1 MEKIQMT
8 TPLVEMDGDEM
19 TRILWKMIKDE
30 LLLPFIDL
38 KTEYYDLGLE
48 HRNETNDQVTV
59 DSANATKKYGVAVK
73 CATITPNAALQAA
86 LKKYLQHRAKGKTTL
101 HHGQQSLKQL
111 KKHGA
116 ALSNIEITEANIGA
130 FKPCAK
136 KYGVDFALRKDKTTQ
151 PPHYVVIFKSKDAD
165 NLEQAFREFTAKT
178 LSKEQRPSIRKVLSA
193 MKQKTAEQTKQ
204 RAKEKIRERGLER

>member
-1 MEKIQMT
+1 MQEEVTQRT
-8 TPLVEMDGDEM
+8 VALCVEATKLSAGMLQQAMKKVLDEM
-19 TRILWKMIKDE
+19 QKGVTDH
-30 LLLPFIDL
+30 
-38 KTEYYDLGLE
+38 KT
-48 HRNETNDQVTV
+48 
-59 DSANATKKYGVAVK
+59 K
-73 CATITPNAALQAA
+73 
-86 LKKYLQHRAKGKTTL
+86 L